1 MAADLLVKR
10 ERNQVSLYKKW
21 TIVEAYLGSGQD
33 ARTYLEDHERRTGAK
48 RRTGKMDHKIIADRR
63 NGTHPL
69 Y

>member
-33 ARTYLEDHERRTGAK
+33 ARTYVSKHKWEGYFRED
-48 RRTGKMDHKIIADRR
+48 DI
-63 NGTHPL
+63 
-69 Y
+69 

>member
-33 ARTYLEDHERRTGAK
+33 ARTYLEDYEKCTGTKIDGERWT
-48 RRTGKMDHKIIADRR
+48 
-63 NGTHPL
+63 THPL

>member
-33 ARTYLEDHERRTGAK
+33 ARTYLEEYEKHTG
-48 RRTGKMDHKIIADRR
+48 TKIDA
-63 NGTHPL
+63 PL
-69 Y
+69 YGHPPLYATKEK